1 MPILLRGIEGIRAYS
16 GFRLGKSSWV
26 EVSQDMINAFA
37 SATDDWDWISVDEA
51 RARRGPF
58 GKPVAQNTLIL
69 SLIVP
74 LLHDV
79 CVLEDIGVNIVHGI
93 DRLRFLGPVPVD
105 SSVRLDVELKSVN
118 TSGESCHWVLGC
130 KMECDVSDTPVLE
143 AEIVYCIG
151 PAAQKT
157 IQLATI
163 G

>member
-1 MPILLRGIEGIRAYS
+1 MPILLRGIEGIKAYS
-16 GFRLGKSSWV
+16 GFHLGKSSWV

-79 CVLEDIGVNIVHGI
+79 CVLEDVGVNIVHGI
-93 DRLRFLGPVPVD
+93 DRMRFLGPVPVD
-105 SSVRLDVELKSVN
+105 SSVRLDVTVKSVGK
-118 TSGESCHWVLGC
+118 TDQGAHWVLAC
-130 KMECDVSDTPVLE
+130 RMECDVSDTPVLE
-143 AEIVYCIG
+143 AELVYCIG
-151 PAAQKT
+151 PA
-157 IQLATI
+157 IQEPVRIAAV

>member
-1 MPILLRGIEGIRAYS
+1 MPILLKGIEGIKAYS
-16 GFRLGKSSWV
+16 GFHRGTSSWV

-37 SATDDWDWISVDEA
+37 SATDDWDWISVDET

-105 SSVRLDVELKSVN
+105 SSVRLDVALKTVS
-118 TSGESCHWVLGC
+118 TAGERGHWVLAC
-130 KMECDVSDTPVLE
+130 KMECDASDTPVLE
-143 AEIVYCIG
+143 AEVVYCVG
-151 PAAQKT
+151 PAAPIPIKVA
-157 IQLATI
+157 AT

>member
-1 MPILLRGIEGIRAYS
+1 MPILLRGIEGIKAYS
-16 GFRLGKSSWV
+16 GFHLGKSSWV
-26 EVSQDMINAFA
+26 EVSQDMINTFA

-79 CVLEDIGVNIVHGI
+79 FVLEDIGVNIVHGI
-93 DRLRFLGPVPVD
+93 DRLSFSGTVPVD
-105 SSVRLDVELKSVN
+105 SSVRLDVAVKTASM
-118 TSGESCHWVLGC
+118 TGERGHWVLAC

-143 AEIVYCIG
+143 AELVYCVG
-151 PAAQKT
+151 PAMHEPVRIA
-157 IQLATI
+157 AV

>member
-1 MPILLRGIEGIRAYS
+1 MPILLRGIEGIKAYS
-16 GFRLGKSSWV
+16 GFHLGKSSWV

-79 CVLEDIGVNIVHGI
+79 CVLEDVGVNIVHGI
-93 DRLRFLGPVPVD
+93 DRMRFLGPVPVD
-105 SSVRLDVELKSVN
+105 SNVRLDVTVKTVGK
-118 TSGESCHWVLGC
+118 TDGVAHWVLAC
-130 KMECDVSDTPVLE
+130 RMECDISDTPVLE
-143 AEIVYCIG
+143 AELVYRIG
-151 PAAQKT
+151 PVIQEPIRIAAF
-157 IQLATI
+157 

>member
-1 MPILLRGIEGIRAYS
+1 VPILLRGIEGIKAYS
-16 GFRLGKSSWV
+16 GFHLGKSSWV

-79 CVLEDIGVNIVHGI
+79 FVLEDIGVNIVHGI
-93 DRLRFLGPVPVD
+93 DRLRFRGTVPVD
-105 SSVRLDVELKSVN
+105 SSVRLDVTVKSVDI
-118 TSGESCHWVLGC
+118 TSEHRHWVLAC
-130 KMECDVSDTPVLE
+130 KMECDISDTPVLD
-143 AEIVYCIG
+143 AELVYCVG
-151 PAAQKT
+151 PSVHEPIRIAAV
-157 IQLATI
+157 

>member
-1 MPILLRGIEGIRAYS
+1 MPILLRGIEGIKAYS
-16 GFRLGKSSWV
+16 GFHLGKSSWM

-37 SATDDWDWISVDEA
+37 SATDDWDWISVDES

-58 GKPVAQNTLIL
+58 RKPVAQNTLIL

-79 CVLEDIGVNIVHGI
+79 CVLEDIGMNIVHGI

-105 SSVRLDVELKSVN
+105 SSVRLDVTVKTVAMTGKL
-118 TSGESCHWVLGC
+118 GHWVLAC
-130 KMECDVSDTPVLE
+130 KMECDVSNTPVLE
-143 AEIVYCIG
+143 AEVAYCIG
-151 PAAQKT
+151 PAAHESVRM
-157 IQLATI
+157 AAV